1 MVPPTP
7 TGDYTMAPQLSSELE
22 QHLLEM
28 GVIDYKP
35 KQEKPT
41 AKVQYDMSFK
51 DPRDPVTGEVPF

>member
-1 MVPPTP
+1 
-7 TGDYTMAPQLSSELE
+7 MAHQLSSELE

-28 GVIDYKP
+28 GVIEYKP
-35 KQEKPT
+35 KQEKP